1 MGREMKKKSFVFNVE
16 WQEVLLDYPAE
27 VRLEVYDAIIEYV
40 ASGTLSELKPM
51 AKMAFSFIKR
61 EIDYNNERYQEMVI
75 KRSKAGKK
83 SAEKRYSKESPEEQ
97 IKMEDKTNATRDNT
111 CNKTNTC
118 CQVKTNLTDNDNE
131 YDYEKEESTSDD
143 VPKKDGLSLP
153 PIDYNAL
160 CQHFNERF
168 AGILP
173 KVTSVTEARRKAIRA
188 RIAEHGRES
197 VIKVFDAIKASDF
210 LKGHNDRN
218 WKCDFDWI
226 FRPTNY
232 IKILEGTY
240 ANHPAQGMDVGVV
253 LQDGKTK
260 RYEEGW

>member
-1 MGREMKKKSFVFNVE
+1 MKRESFVFYRSWWEAIKNLPRE
-16 WQEVLLDYPAE
+16 MQGEVLT
-27 VRLEVYDAIIEYV
+27 AIIEYGLDGV
-40 ASGTLSELKPM
+40 TTESLKPITSALLAM
-51 AKMAFSFIKR
+51 AKPQ
-61 EIDYNNERYQEMVI
+61 IDKNNQRYDNGNKGGRKKASETKSKPNETKTEPNDNQTETKQEP
-75 KRSKAGKK
+75 KPNQTETESK
-83 SAEKRYSKESPEEQ
+83 PN
-97 IKMEDKTNATRDNT
+97 ED
-111 CNKTNTC
+111 
-118 CQVKTNLTDNDNE
+118 DNE
-131 YDYEKEESTSDD
+131 YDYKKEESTSDD

-160 CQHFNERF
+160 CQHFNKRF

-173 KVTSVTEARRKAIRA
+173 KVTSITETRRKAIRA

-218 WKCDFDWI
+218 WQCDFDWI

-240 ANHPAQGMDVGVV
+240 ANHPAQGMEVGVV
-253 LQDGKTK
+253 LQDGKNK
-260 RYEEGW
+260 KYEEGW

>member
-1 MGREMKKKSFVFNVE
+1 MKRESFVFYRSWWEAIKNLPRE
-16 WQEVLLDYPAE
+16 MQGEVLTAITEYGLDGVTTE
-27 VRLEVYDAIIEYV
+27 
-40 ASGTLSELKPM
+40 SLKPITSALLAM
-51 AKMAFSFIKR
+51 AKPQ
-61 EIDYNNERYQEMVI
+61 IDKNNQRYDNGSKGGRKKASETKQEP
-75 KRSKAGKK
+75 KPNQTETESK
-83 SAEKRYSKESPEEQ
+83 PN
-97 IKMEDKTNATRDNT
+97 ED
-111 CNKTNTC
+111 
-118 CQVKTNLTDNDNE
+118 DNE

-197 VIKVFDAIKASDF
+197 VIKVFDAVKASDF

-218 WKCDFDWI
+218 WQCDFDWI

-253 LQDGKTK
+253 LQDGKNK
-260 RYEEGW
+260 KYEEGW

>member
-1 MGREMKKKSFVFNVE
+1 MKRESFVFYRSWWEAIKNLPRE
-16 WQEVLLDYPAE
+16 MQGEVLT
-27 VRLEVYDAIIEYV
+27 AIIEYGLDGV
-40 ASGTLSELKPM
+40 TTESLKPITSALLAM
-51 AKMAFSFIKR
+51 AKPQ
-61 EIDYNNERYQEMVI
+61 IDKNNQRYDNGSKGGRKKASETKQEP
-75 KRSKAGKK
+75 KPNQTETESK
-83 SAEKRYSKESPEEQ
+83 PN
-97 IKMEDKTNATRDNT
+97 ED
-111 CNKTNTC
+111 
-118 CQVKTNLTDNDNE
+118 DNE

-197 VIKVFDAIKASDF
+197 VIKVFDAVKASDF

-218 WKCDFDWI
+218 WQCDFDWI

-253 LQDGKTK
+253 LQDGKNK
-260 RYEEGW
+260 KYEEGW